1 MKLRAASLFAVL
13 ALLTQLGGLSA
24 AHAESVAQRIPAQR
38 LRFAPGA
45 DTITRN
51 GVLRFGGADRYVIR
65 LGVNDDFEVSASSG
79 NNNVILIIWGVDGTV
94 LISDHADASSWRSVT
109 PKTQDYYI
117 DVRAIDGTSANYQ
130 LTVYAKPLSPNPPA
144 PGIKR
149 IVFAP
154 GTSSATVSGK
164 VVPGGYNEYVIKAN
178 AGQRMLISAT
188 AEEQRIA
195 ISVVGADGTVLLSSM
210 PGASNFSGTLPST
223 QDYFVKVIIQGAGF
237 AFYRMTV
244 TVEALVY

>member
-1 MKLRAASLFAVL
+1 MKLKIVLPLAGL
-13 ALLTQLGGLSA
+13 ALLAQLSGATL
-24 AHAESVAQRIPAQR
+24 AHAESAAQRIAAQR
-38 LRFAPGA
+38 LRFAPNA

-65 LGVNDDFEVSASSG
+65 LGVNDDFEVTATSG
-79 NNNVILIIWGVDGTV
+79 NNNVILIIWGADGTV
-94 LISDHADASSWRSVT
+94 LISDHADASNWRGVT

-130 LTVYAKPLSPNPPA
+130 LTVYAKPISPNPPS

-154 GTSSATVSGK
+154 GTLSATVAGK

-178 AGQRMLISAT
+178 AGQRMLISTT

-223 QDYFVKVIIQGAGF
+223 QDYFIKVIIQGEGF